1 MEMITKILLADSSEE
16 FRLLLRHTLEDTGE
30 FQIVGDTGDGEAAWE
45 LIQQTQPDI
54 VVMDVILPGLDGVS
68 LLQRMPLPRKN
79 RQQKR
84 PPPRRMPPRPAPSA
98 VLRSRTMHCS
108 ATSAAHSC
116 NAKALKGR
124 CPRRGMP
131 PFLHRNR
138 AKCENS
144 GNN

>member
-84 PPPRRMPPRPAPSA
+84 PPPRRKW
-98 VLRSRTMHCS
+98 RST
-108 ATSAAHSC
+108 
-116 NAKALKGR
+116 
-124 CPRRGMP
+124 P
-131 PFLHRNR
+131 
-138 AKCENS
+138 
-144 GNN
+144 